1 MLTPPLKKQTR
12 SVLVAQKAKEE
23 CATRLRIAVS
33 IYFGTFANGLQLDF
47 KKLYCNRQD
56 AQNLYLD
63 VNKILKIISGSYQ
76 FDRLS
81 KSDQ

>member
-33 IYFGTFANGLQLDF
+33 IYFGTFANGLLLDL
-47 KKLYCNRQD
+47 KKLYYNREKAQD
-56 AQNLYLD
+56 LYLD
-63 VNKILKIISGSYQ
+63 INKIP
-76 FDRLS
+76 
-81 KSDQ
+81 